1 MMYYYLFI
9 LILILVIAIILIIIP
24 RRPEPVLV
32 VRKSPLGGRGVYANR
47 SFKEGDVVETCPVL
61 AGKDDEW
68 GVSTEDYLFTTDDD
82 TSVLPLGYGSLYNH
96 RDDPSAI
103 YDIDAKKKVMVVR
116 AARPIRRGE
125 EITVTYGDDWW
136 DTRTLKKRE

>member
-1 MMYYYLFI
+1 MMYYLFI
-9 LILILVIAIILIIIP
+9 LILLLMLIAAVALLP

-68 GVSTEDYLFTTDDD
+68 GISMSDYLFTTGDD
-82 TSVLPLGYGSLYNH
+82 TSIVALGYGSMYNH

-125 EITVTYGDDWW
+125 EITITYGDDWW
-136 DTRTLKKRE
+136 NTRTLKKRE